1 MADKLL
7 VESLY
12 CCGEAWLV
20 IHHVTPAEE
29 YDWFILNTIV
39 VDTMNVQECIIV
51 SQPNLQKAR
60 FQSSSIGQFQ
70 SSILCCPTTDLKF
83 TVYKSFVDINLSTD
97 SVQQRES
104 VPYTVV
110 PYQTHQLRWK
120 TV

>member
-70 SSILCCPTTDLKF
+70 SSILRCPTTDLKF
-83 TVYKSFVDINLSTD
+83 TVYKSFVDIKH
-97 SVQQRES
+97 SVTFCS
-104 VPYTVV
+104 DK
-110 PYQTHQLRWK
+110 LR
-120 TV
+120 TN